1 MLTFPDLNGA
11 FVLKYYPLIFVCVCM
26 VMPWFTDIHPL
37 TCIDSGIE
45 GVTFTWKNN
54 IRDMGRYWKGQVT
67 ISGTKSQQERIRPFH
82 LTSVDFNNFLN
93 ANTWWQSS
101 AHCWILHA
109 EVFFFLYSIEM
120 DLDFSPM
127 PSDNALRQRAES
139 FLTHKANLDW
149 KLSGGFWSALVLCGG
164 GGGRH
169 ISHSYYQ
176 AFPGCRQKLQAEGW
190 VSQALHSETRDD
202 AASFLHNSVECSWH
216 YDLSSSHRGRKP
228 AKYL

>member
-11 FVLKYYPLIFVCVCM
+11 FVLKYYPLICVCVCM

-109 EVFFFLYSIEM
+109 EVFFFVQYRNGPRFLSHAQWQCLKAEGRVIFNLQSQSRLET
-120 DLDFSPM
+120 LWRILVCLGIVWRWWRKTHQSLLL
-127 PSDNALRQRAES
+127 PS
-139 FLTHKANLDW
+139 
-149 KLSGGFWSALVLCGG
+149 LSW
-164 GGGRH
+164 
-169 ISHSYYQ
+169 
-176 AFPGCRQKLQAEGW
+176 LQAE
-190 VSQALHSETRDD
+190 
-202 AASFLHNSVECSWH
+202 ASSWG
-216 YDLSSSHRGRKP
+216 LSFSSSALWNPRWRSLLP
-228 AKYL
+228 AQQRRVLMALWLV